1 MRGAHEHAI
10 GHVALI
16 GDAAHPMLPYLAQG
30 AGMAIEDAFEL
41 AHHVPTHANADVQ
54 QGLLGFAQARWQR
67 NARVQQRA
75 MRNGNIFHAQGPVR
89 FARDMGLRVL
99 GARLMDVP
107 WLYGYNAGKL

>member
-1 MRGAHEHAI
+1 
-10 GHVALI
+10 
-16 GDAAHPMLPYLAQG
+16 
-30 AGMAIEDAFEL
+30 MAIEDAFEL

-54 QGLLGFAQARWQR
+54 QGLLRFAQARWQR

-75 MRNGNIFHAQGPVR
+75 IRNGNIFHAQGPLR
-89 FARDMGLRVL
+89 FARDMGLRAL

>member
-1 MRGAHEHAI
+1 
-10 GHVALI
+10 
-16 GDAAHPMLPYLAQG
+16 
-30 AGMAIEDAFEL
+30 
-41 AHHVPTHANADVQ
+41 
-54 QGLLGFAQARWQR
+54 
-67 NARVQQRA
+67 